1 MPSDRRALPLLLPAG
16 AVFLGFFFLPLAG
29 LLVESFRLYT
39 PGSIGSSANAPF
51 TLANYAELLTPAF
64 ARFFFETLRISL
76 LASLTGLVFAFP
88 LAYWI
93 TRRLS
98 PRWRAIAVGFLVTL
112 MFLSVLVRTYA
123 LELTFGAAGPLRP
136 LLLSLGISP
145 NGRGYI
151 ETLTM
156 KELKL
161 DGATRERY
169 LLIIDKETHRLV
181 RIIGDLLD
189 LARLEGGGGTLRRE
203 PVAVQALFDRVRS
216 RHERELTAR
225 HVTLATTIGDGAGS
239 VLGDPD
245 RLEQALQNL
254 AANALRHTPD
264 GGEMALS
271 SDVVDG
277 MLRLRVRDNGQG
289 IPADHLPL
297 IFDRF
302 YKVDA
307 SRKAA
312 GGSGLGLSIVRA
324 IVERH
329 GGSVSAH
336 NDGGAVFNILLPLS
350 PKTDAADADV

>member
-98 PRWRAIAVGFLVTL
+98 PRGRAIAVGFLVTL

-151 ETLTM
+151 ETLV
-156 KELKL
+156 
-161 DGATRERY
+161 GAG
-169 LLIIDKETHRLV
+169 LLHYIVPMATLTLLGTIQNIDPR
-181 RIIGDLLD
+181 LLD
-189 LARLEGGGGTLRRE
+189 A
-203 PVAVQALFDRVRS
+203 AQAL
-216 RHERELTAR
+216 
-225 HVTLATTIGDGAGS
+225 GAPGW
-239 VLGDPD
+239 
-245 RLEQALQNL
+245 
-254 AANALRHTPD
+254 
-264 GGEMALS
+264 
-271 SDVVDG
+271 
-277 MLRLRVRDNGQG
+277 
-289 IPADHLPL
+289 
-297 IFDRF
+297 
-302 YKVDA
+302 
-307 SRKAA
+307 KAH
-312 GGSGLGLSIVRA
+312 LSIT
-324 IVERH
+324 
-329 GGSVSAH
+329 
-336 NDGGAVFNILLPLS
+336 LPLS
-350 PKTDAADADV
+350 MRGLLAAFLFAFTFSISAFVIPMILGKGRVLFISNLIYTRFSEIADYPSGAAISIVLFVVALTIVYALSRQINKRWGS